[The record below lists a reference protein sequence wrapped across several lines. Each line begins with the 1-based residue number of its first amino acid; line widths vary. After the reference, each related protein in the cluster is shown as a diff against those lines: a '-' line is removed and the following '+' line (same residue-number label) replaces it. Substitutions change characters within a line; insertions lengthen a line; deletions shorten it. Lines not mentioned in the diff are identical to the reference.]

1 MKISSCDM
9 KTSASILPIPVLLH
23 SLPRNVYS
31 CRLHKIA
38 VIEKKSVIHAMSIVY
53 YAVLF
58 LMLSHYYIFSELLGL
73 DQQGVSL

>member
-1 MKISSCDM
+1 MQQNYQICNNELVKRPVHVQFIPKIY
-9 KTSASILPIPVLLH
+9 
-23 SLPRNVYS
+23 RFS